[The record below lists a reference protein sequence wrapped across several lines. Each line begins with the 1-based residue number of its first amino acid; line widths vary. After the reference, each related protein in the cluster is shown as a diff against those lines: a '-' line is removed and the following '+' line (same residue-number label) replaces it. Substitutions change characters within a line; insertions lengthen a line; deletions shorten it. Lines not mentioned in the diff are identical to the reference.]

1 MTPILPQTFHEPA
14 MVNEVLQGLAV
25 RPGGRYIDCT
35 LGDGGHALAILNASA
50 PSGHLLGMDVDPEA
64 VAASRARLAPYGK
77 AATVIQASYASLDS
91 VARSWGFVPADGV
104 LFDLGISSRQLD
116 REERGFSFQRPE
128 PLDMRF
134 DPGQGPAA
142 ADLVNHSGQEELA
155 DLLFQL
161 GQESRSR
168 RIARAIVAQRPIAT
182 SQELAEIVRCASG
195 YRRGRTH
202 PATRTFQALRMATN
216 REMENLA
223 EGLVQA
229 PSVLGRGGRLVTIA
243 YHSLEDRAI
252 KEFIRSGQP
261 SEQGARLHPLTKKVI
276 KPTQEEVRRNRR
288 CRSAPP
294 SSGGERIGGRG
305 PGR

>member
-1 MTPILPQTFHEPA
+1 MTSALPQTFHEPV
-14 MVNEVLQGLAV
+14 MVDEVLQGLAV

-35 LGDGGHALAILNASA
+35 LGDGGHALAILDASA

-64 VAASRARLAPYGK
+64 VAASLAWLAPYGK

-91 VARSWGFVPADGV
+91 VARSCGFVPADGV

-134 DPGQGPAA
+134 DPDQELTA
-142 ADLVNHSGQEELA
+142 ADLVNHSDQEELA
-155 DLLFQL
+155 DLLFLL
-161 GQESRSR
+161 GQEPRSR

-182 SQELAEIVRCASG
+182 SHELAEIVRRASG

-202 PATRTFQALRMATN
+202 PATRTFQALRIATN
-216 REMENLA
+216 RELENLA

-229 PSVLGRGGRLVTIA
+229 HSVLDRGGRLVTIA
-243 YHSLEDRAI
+243 YHSLEDRAV
-252 KEFIRSGQP
+252 KEFLRSGRT
-261 SEQGARLHPLTKKVI
+261 SEQEATLRPLTKKVI
-276 KPTQEEVRRNRR
+276 RPTQEEVRQNRR
-288 CRSAPP
+288 CRSARLRVAE
-294 SSGGERIGGRG
+294 ST
-305 PGR
+305 